1 MSYEK
6 KSYRDGETRSG
17 EENHREGDSRGRRSL
32 SSKLSSDGRNRR
44 QARREYFTGQSDR
57 ERHYRDKGH
66 YRREDDYRPAYRER
80 RRFQEDGDADERQQA
95 EGGEN
100 GAFEARRRSGERRR
114 EFREDRGERRREHR
128 ESREG
133 GRERREYNRREGGSG
148 GDDRRE
154 RSEERP
160 YRRERKAYG
169 DREEG
174 GERREHGEYRERR
187 EYREH
192 KRYGERRERPRRY
205 IEDSPIIDEIVRKR
219 RDEGR
224 TSERRPKVLSL
235 EWNEERG
242 LIRLNKYIAN
252 AGVCSRREADNLIE
266 SGAVTVNGVVV
277 KELGAKVMPTDV
289 VCYDDKVLQR
299 EKPVYILLNKPKDFI
314 TTTSDEY
321 DRKNVMNLVA
331 GACEQR
337 VYPVGR
343 LDRNTTGL
351 LLITNDGELT
361 TKLTHPRYG
370 VKKIYHVVLDRD
382 LPMEDF
388 QQIIN
393 GLELEDGFI
402 APDEISYVGD
412 SMREIG
418 ITLHSGKN
426 RIVRRIFEHL
436 GYEVEYLDRVYY
448 AGLTKKDLPR
458 GRWRFLR
465 QEEVNILKMSL

>member
-6 KSYRDGETRSG
+6 KSYRDDDGRSG
-17 EENHREGDSRGRRSL
+17 EANHRDGDSRGRRSL
-32 SSKLSSDGRNRR
+32 SSKLARDGENRR
-44 QARREYFTGQSDR
+44 KARREFFTGRPDGGFRYR
-57 ERHYRDKGH
+57 EKGR
-66 YRREDDYRPAYRER
+66 YRREDDFRPAYRER
-80 RRFQEDGDADERQQA
+80 RRFEDEGETGADETQRA

-100 GAFEARRRSGERRR
+100 GTYEARRRNSGGPRRDYGERRR
-114 EFREDRGERRREHR
+114 EGRREYGEEGR
-128 ESREG
+128 SREG
-133 GRERREYNRREGGSG
+133 GRRPYASDRPFRRERGGFGERREGG
-148 GDDRRE
+148 
-154 RSEERP
+154 
-160 YRRERKAYG
+160 
-169 DREEG
+169 
-174 GERREHGEYRERR
+174 
-187 EYREH
+187 
-192 KRYGERRERPRRY
+192 YGERRERRPRY
-205 IEDSPIIDEIVRKR
+205 IEDSPIIDEIVHKR

-224 TSERRPKVLSL
+224 EAERRPKVLSL

-289 VCYDDKVLQR
+289 VCYGDKVLQR

-314 TTTSDEY
+314 TTTNDEF

-361 TKLTHPRYG
+361 KKLTHPRYG
-370 VKKIYHVVLDRD
+370 VKKIYHVELDKA
-382 LPMEDF
+382 LSQEDF
-388 QQIIN
+388 GQIIS

-402 APDEISYVGD
+402 APDELAYVGD
-412 SMREIG
+412 SQREVG

-436 GYEVEYLDRVYY
+436 GYEVVRLDRVYY

-458 GRWRFLR
+458 GHWRFLR